1 MVKMEI
7 LGSRS
12 EWLEKRSSY
21 IGGSDAASVIGL
33 NPWRSNVELWEIKT
47 GRRKAP
53 DISDKP
59 FVQYGIKAEDHI
71 RELYKLDHP
80 EKSVFYEPN
89 NIWLNDRY
97 PFAHASLDSWIKDE
111 ADRFGVLEIKTTEVM
126 SGAAAAKWKDQIPP
140 NYYCQILWYLMV
152 TEAKFA
158 ELRALIKF
166 LSHSEIRDY
175 HIERSEVEEDIIYL
189 KTEAEKFAECI
200 KEDKPPALILPDV

>member
-7 LGSRS
+7 LKSRD
-12 EWLEKRSSY
+12 EWLKKRSSY
-21 IGGSDAASVIGL
+21 IGGSDAAAVIGR
-33 NPWRSNVELWEIKT
+33 NPWLSNTELWEIKT
-47 GRRKAP
+47 GRRKQA

-97 PFAHASLDSWIKDE
+97 PFAHASLDGWIKDE
-111 ADRFGVLEIKTTEVM
+111 TDRFGVLEIKTTEVM
-126 SGAAAAKWKDQIPP
+126 SKAAAEKWRGRIPDT
-140 NYYCQILWYLMV
+140 YYIQLLHYFAI

-158 ELRALIKF
+158 DLRALIKF
-166 LSHSEIRDY
+166 MSHSEIRDY
-175 HIERSEVEEDIIYL
+175 HIEREEVENDIEYL
-189 KTEAEKFAECI
+189 ITTEKEFAESI
-200 KEDKPPALILPDV
+200 RADKCPDLIINI

>member
-7 LGSRS
+7 LKSRD
-12 EWLEKRSSY
+12 EWLKKRSSY
-21 IGGSDAASVIGL
+21 IGGSDAAAVIGR
-33 NPWRSNVELWEIKT
+33 NPWLSNTELWEIKT
-47 GRRKAP
+47 GRRKQA

-97 PFAHASLDSWIKDE
+97 PFAHASLDGWIKDE

-126 SGAAAAKWKDQIPP
+126 SGAAAAKWKDQIPE
-140 NYYCQILWYLMV
+140 NYFCQLLHYFLV

-166 LSHSEIRDY
+166 MSHTELRDY
-175 HIERSEVEEDIIYL
+175 HIERDEVEDDITYL
-189 KTEAEKFAECI
+189 RGEEEKFAEYI
-200 KEDKPPALILPDV
+200 KADRCPDLIFNF